1 MNPADDR
8 NVLLLTEDLLV
19 RRGGATVLEIPSLS
33 IFQGQTLVLIGPN
46 GAGKSTLLLT
56 LAGLLKFAR
65 GRILFRGEPIANGG
79 FDYRRHIAMVFQEP
93 LLFDTTVFENVAA
106 GLKIRGVARTEIERT
121 VPEYLER
128 FGVGHLAK
136 RSARK
141 LSGGEAQRT
150 SLARA
155 FVTKPE
161 IVFLDEPFSAL
172 DPPTR
177 EALTGDLERILRETH
192 TTAVASTHDQT
203 EALRLGDRL
212 AVVLGGRIAQIGP
225 VAEVMNR
232 PADEFVASFVGVETV
247 LPGRV
252 VETSHGVF
260 VAAVEGGKIQA
271 VGHVR
276 TGEGV
281 LCCIRPEHVTL
292 STNIPFPASSARN
305 VFSGTIR
312 RITPLGLFHRV
323 HLNCGFDLVAY
334 VTHQSLEELNLEEGK
349 KVTASFKATAVHVIP
364 RSEPRGYNLARRAP
378 SSP

>member
-1 MNPADDR
+1 MNPAGDS
-8 NVLLLTEDLLV
+8 NILLQAEDLLV
-19 RRGGATVLEIPSLS
+19 RRGGATVLDIPALDVISGQVLS
-33 IFQGQTLVLIGPN
+33 LIGPN

-56 LAGLLKFAR
+56 LAGLLKPAR
-65 GRILFRGEPIANGG
+65 GSLLFRGERIGNGG
-79 FDYRRHIAMVFQEP
+79 FDYRRRIAMVFQEP

-106 GLKIRGVARTEIERT
+106 GLKIRGMGRVEIGRT
-121 VPEYLER
+121 VPDYLDR

-136 RSARK
+136 RAARK

-177 EALTGDLERILRETH
+177 EALTGDLEQILRETR

-212 AVVLGGRIAQIGP
+212 AVVSGGRIAQIGP

-232 PADEFVASFVGVETV
+232 PVDAFVASFVGVETV

-252 VETSHGVF
+252 IETSDGVF
-260 VAAVEGGKIQA
+260 VAAVEGGEIQA

-276 TGEGV
+276 IGERV

-292 STNIPFPASSARN
+292 STNTSFSGTSARN
-305 VFSGTIR
+305 LFAGTVR
-312 RITPLGLFHRV
+312 KITPLGLFYRV
-323 HLNCGFDLVAY
+323 HLNCGFDLAAY
-334 VTHQSLEELNLEEGK
+334 VTRQSLETLSLEEGRS
-349 KVTASFKATAVHVIP
+349 VAASFKATAVHVIP
-364 RSEPRGYNLARRAP
+364 RQA
-378 SSP
+378 